1 MPSGALHEERPAHSP
16 MATIVIAG
24 SIITA
29 ISLGV
34 RATMG
39 LFTDEVD
46 MALGVGADTFGLTIA
61 VQNLV
66 WGLSQPLVGTVAD
79 RFGAGRVLAVGA
91 AVYAGGLLVM
101 ANADGAAGLYTGG
114 GLIVGLGMSAASF
127 AVVLSSIGKLVEP
140 DRRSMALG
148 ITTAFGSFGH
158 FLLVP
163 VTRAFIDL
171 FGWRGSLVA
180 LAAVTMVIAAVVR
193 PLRTGTRITAAEDA
207 NISGPGSIDPGRAGP
222 HQESLGQLTG
232 RALRHRDYLLVNA
245 AFFVCGFHVTFI
257 GVHLPKSLID
267 AGYGSSVATWSL
279 ALIGLFNIFG
289 AFSAGLLGARFN
301 TSRLL
306 SIIYVTRALA
316 FAGLLVLPVT
326 PAVALGFGALLGV
339 VWLASVPLTSSIV
352 LGQFGVRSAGTL
364 FGFVFLSHQVG
375 AFLGSWGAGEI
386 RELTGSYDLWWWLA
400 AALGVMAA
408 VIHFSISDEPVR
420 SSQDLVASPA
430 PAPTAG
436 ASAGIAAQPP
446 RTP

>member
-1 MPSGALHEERPAHSP
+1 MPSGALHEQRPARSP
-16 MATIVIAG
+16 MTTIVIAG

-39 LFTDEVD
+39 LFTDEID
-46 MALGVGADTFGLTIA
+46 GALAVGVDTFGLTIA

-79 RFGAGRVLAVGA
+79 RFGAGRVLVVGA

-148 ITTAFGSFGH
+148 IATAFGSFGH

-171 FGWRGSLVA
+171 LGWRGSLVF

-193 PLRTGTRITAAEDA
+193 PLRTGTGVAAAEGVDMA
-207 NISGPGSIDPGRAGP
+207 GPDSIDPGRTGP
-222 HQESLGQLTG
+222 YQESLGELTG

-257 GVHLPKSLID
+257 GVHLPKSLAD
-267 AGYGSSVATWSL
+267 AGYGTSVATWSL

-289 AFSAGLLGARFN
+289 AFSAGLLGVRFN
-301 TSRLL
+301 KSRLL

-316 FAGLLVLPVT
+316 FAGLLLLPVM
-326 PAVALGFGALLGV
+326 PVVALGFGALLGV
-339 VWLASVPLTSSIV
+339 VWLASVPLTSNIV
-352 LGQFGVRSAGTL
+352 LGQFGVRNAGTL
-364 FGFVFLSHQVG
+364 FGFVFFSHQVG

-408 VIHFSISDEPVR
+408 AIHFRISEQPVPP
-420 SSQDLVASPA
+420 AAAA
-430 PAPTAG
+430 PAV
-436 ASAGIAAQPP
+436 AAQPP
-446 RTP
+446 KTP

>member
-1 MPSGALHEERPAHSP
+1 MSGGALNHQRPARSP

-39 LFTDEVD
+39 LFTDEID
-46 MALGVGADTFGLTIA
+46 MALGVGVDTFGLTIA

-66 WGLSQPLVGTVAD
+66 WGLSQPLAGAIAD
-79 RFGAGRVLAVGA
+79 RFGAGRVLIFGAV
-91 AVYAGGLLVM
+91 VYAGGLLVM
-101 ANADGAAGLYTGG
+101 ANAGGAAGLHTGG

-140 DRRSMALG
+140 SRRSMALG
-148 ITTAFGSFGH
+148 IATAFGSFGH

-163 VTRAFIDL
+163 VTRVFIDL
-171 FGWRGSLVA
+171 LGWRGSIVF
-180 LAAVTMVIAAVVR
+180 LAAVTMVIATAVR
-193 PLRTGTRITAAEDA
+193 PLRTGIRIVPLEGVDTPGAGAG
-207 NISGPGSIDPGRAGP
+207 GPDHEP
-222 HQESLGQLTG
+222 LGQITG

-257 GVHLPKSLID
+257 GVHLPKSLTD

-279 ALIGLFNIFG
+279 ALIGLFNIVG
-289 AFSAGLLGARFN
+289 AFSAGLLGVRIN
-301 TSRLL
+301 KSRLL
-306 SIIYVTRALA
+306 SIIYVTRAAA
-316 FAGLLVLPVT
+316 FAGLLLLPVT
-326 PAVALGFGALLGV
+326 PVVALGFGALLGV
-339 VWLASVPLTSSIV
+339 VWLASVPLTSGIV
-352 LGQFGVRSAGTL
+352 LGQFGVRNAGTL

-408 VIHFSISDEPVR
+408 VIHFSISDKPAPAQPV
-420 SSQDLVASPA
+420 LGAGPA
-430 PAPTAG
+430 PAPSAG
-436 ASAGIAAQPP
+436 ASAALAAQPP
-446 RTP
+446 KTP

>member
-1 MPSGALHEERPAHSP
+1 MPRRVLHEQRPALSP
-16 MATIVIAG
+16 MAAIIIAG

-39 LFTDEVD
+39 LFTDEID
-46 MALGVGADTFGLTIA
+46 MALGVGVDTFGLTIA

-79 RFGAGRVLAVGA
+79 RFGSGRVLMVGA
-91 AVYAGGLLVM
+91 AVYAVGLLIM
-101 ANADGAAGLYTGG
+101 ANADGAAGLYAGG

-163 VTRAFIDL
+163 ITRVLIDL
-171 FGWRGSLVA
+171 LGWRGSLII

-193 PLRTGTRITAAEDA
+193 PLRTGSRIAAADGADA
-207 NISGPGSIDPGRAGP
+207 PQTDRTDPD
-222 HQESLGQLTG
+222 QESLGQLTG

-257 GVHLPKSLID
+257 GVHLPKSLAD
-267 AGYGSSVATWSL
+267 AGYGTSVATWSL
-279 ALIGLFNIFG
+279 ALIGLFNILG
-289 AFSAGLLGARFN
+289 AFSAGLLGVRFN

-306 SIIYVTRALA
+306 SIIYITRAVA
-316 FAGLLVLPVT
+316 FAGLLLLPVT
-326 PAVALGFGALLGV
+326 PVVALGFGALLGV

-375 AFLGSWGAGEI
+375 AFLGSWGAGAV

-408 VIHFSISDEPVR
+408 VIHLSISDEPV
-420 SSQDLVASPA
+420 PA
-430 PAPTAG
+430 AAVPARI
-436 ASAGIAAQPP
+436 SAQPP
-446 RTP
+446 STP

>member
-1 MPSGALHEERPAHSP
+1 MPSGALHEERPARSP
-16 MATIVIAG
+16 MAAIVIAG

-39 LFTDEVD
+39 LFTDEID
-46 MALGVGADTFGLTIA
+46 MALGVGVDTFGLTIA

-66 WGLSQPLVGTVAD
+66 WGLSQPLVGTFAD
-79 RFGAGRVLAVGA
+79 RFGAGRVLMAGAV
-91 AVYAGGLLVM
+91 VYAGGLLVM

-140 DRRSMALG
+140 SRRSMALG
-148 ITTAFGSFGH
+148 IATAFGSFGH

-163 VTRAFIDL
+163 ITRVFIEL
-171 FGWRGSLVA
+171 LGWRGSLVFLA
-180 LAAVTMVIAAVVR
+180 LVTMVIAAVVR
-193 PLRTGTRITAAEDA
+193 PLRTGTRITEAEGADRL
-207 NISGPGSIDPGRAGP
+207 GPSSIDPGSAGRD
-222 HQESLGQLTG
+222 QESLGQLTG

-257 GVHLPKSLID
+257 GVHLPKSLTD

-289 AFSAGLLGARFN
+289 AFAAGLLGVRFN
-301 TSRLL
+301 QSRLL
-306 SIIYVTRALA
+306 SIIYVTRAVA
-316 FAGLLVLPVT
+316 FAGLLLLPVM
-326 PAVALGFGALLGV
+326 PVVALGFGALLGV
-339 VWLASVPLTSSIV
+339 VWLASVPLTSGIV
-352 LGQFGVRSAGTL
+352 LGQFGVRNAGTL

-400 AALGVMAA
+400 AALGVVAA
-408 VIHFSISDEPVR
+408 VIHFSISDKPAPAQPV
-420 SSQDLVASPA
+420 LGAGPA
-430 PAPTAG
+430 PAPSAG
-436 ASAGIAAQPP
+436 ASAALAAQPP
-446 RTP
+446 NTP